1 MNKEEILIAIKEILC
16 RYSIP
21 ALEQNYTD
29 KDYACK
35 QFEKLVIHLANQQE
49 EKDKE
54 IERLNNIINDVNEF
68 VEWHYKDNQEF
79 YKNKGIGLNYP
90 ECDYVLKKLKENNI
104 KGELIQDIHGDNV
117 FVDYE

>member
-1 MNKEEILIAIKEILC
+1 MNKEEILIAIKEIQC

-49 EKDKE
+49 EKDKK
-54 IERLNNIINDVNEF
+54 IQII
-68 VEWHYKDNQEF
+68 
-79 YKNKGIGLNYP
+79 
-90 ECDYVLKKLKENNI
+90 
-104 KGELIQDIHGDNV
+104 
-117 FVDYE
+117 